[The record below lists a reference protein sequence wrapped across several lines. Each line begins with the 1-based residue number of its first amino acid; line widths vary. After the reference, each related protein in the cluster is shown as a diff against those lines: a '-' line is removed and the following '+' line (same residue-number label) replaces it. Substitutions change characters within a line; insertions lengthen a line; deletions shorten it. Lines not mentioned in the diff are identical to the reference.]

1 MTPLLATLAGDS
13 ARGYGMFGGVLSGDF
28 NSIATV
34 TGNGSSST
42 LSFTSIPS
50 TYTHLQIRSINRDNR
65 AVTVS
70 SGYLTFNSDTAS
82 NYAAH
87 YLSGSGSAAS
97 SGAASSTTPS
107 NATAFWT
114 PGSSAGA
121 SMYGGSIIDIL
132 DYANT
137 SKYKTTRVLS
147 GTDQNGVGNIGL
159 FSVLWQST
167 AAISTI
173 AITSGTGT
181 AWDANSSFALYGIK
195 G

>member
-1 MTPLLATLAGDS
+1 MIG
-13 ARGYGMFGGVLSGDF
+13 
-28 NSIATV
+28 NSIAAMLGV
-34 TGNGSSST
+34 TPLSTNSYESIATANGNGSAST
-42 LSFTSIPS
+42 ITFSSIPS
-50 TYTHLQIRSINRDNR
+50 TYSHLQIRLLSRDNR

-87 YLSGSGSAAS
+87 YLSGNGSAAS

-147 GTDQNGVGNIGL
+147 GTDQNGLGNIGL

-173 AITSGTGT
+173 VITSGTST
-181 AWDANSSFALYGIK
+181 AWDANSTFALYGIK